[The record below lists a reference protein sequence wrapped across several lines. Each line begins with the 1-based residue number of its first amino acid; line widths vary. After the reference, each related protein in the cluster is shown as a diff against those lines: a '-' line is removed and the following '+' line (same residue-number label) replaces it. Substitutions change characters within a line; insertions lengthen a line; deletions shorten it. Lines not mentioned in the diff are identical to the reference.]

1 MAIDR
6 AERIGGRSREEVE
19 DLSWGRAEWC
29 SGPAAPRPDPRAPR
43 GSVPGCP
50 GLQRT
55 SNGETGRVPT
65 LPALIG
71 DFSPSAVILLG

>member
-1 MAIDR
+1 MAIGR
-6 AERIGGRSREEVE
+6 AKRTGGRSRAEVE

-29 SGPAAPRPDPRAPR
+29 RGPTAPRPDPRGPR